1 MNQSSNSGGI
11 VSAKI
16 LSVNKEGQ
24 VIVQFGCQMVIP
36 ANFQNIGS

>member
-1 MNQSSNSGGI
+1 MNQSSNSNGI

-24 VIVQFGCQMVIP
+24 VIVQFGLQMVIP
-36 ANFQNIGS
+36 ANFQNIG